1 MASLKRMPLS
11 MMSEYCASRPRTLKR
26 ISLKRYEAILLNRSF
41 DEESFPGS
49 ACMSDTASSSD
60 SAKTAPSTVENMP
73 VGTITTDLRSSDSM
87 VTSTSLSA
95 ARPLR
100 ETTLPR
106 MPPSCA

>member
-73 VGTITTDLRSSDSM
+73 VGTITTDLRSRTNSSLTRTI
-87 VTSTSLSA
+87 TSRSSNSGVENCTV
-95 ARPLR
+95 
-100 ETTLPR
+100 
-106 MPPSCA
+106 